1 MLYTNYLR
9 IQIITISTSFH
20 YTIFNTN
27 YKRNRI
33 KDHLFFFEGMNPLR
47 LQEIINT
54 YSLG

>member
-27 YKRNRI
+27 YKTI
-33 KDHLFFFEGMNPLR
+33 ELKTICFFFEGMNPLR